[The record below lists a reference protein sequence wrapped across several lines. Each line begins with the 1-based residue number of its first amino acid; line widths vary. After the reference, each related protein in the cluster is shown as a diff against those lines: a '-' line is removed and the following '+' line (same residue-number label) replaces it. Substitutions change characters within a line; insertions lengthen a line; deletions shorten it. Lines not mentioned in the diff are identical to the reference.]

1 MEPVKR
7 RPGRPKGSVNKVD
20 PNKPKRP
27 RAKATVRKTPNAAAP
42 TGYNDAGL
50 DGVNGPY
57 YRKRVLEDDE
67 DSWENESLFE
77 DVIDD
82 LAETKD
88 LTEGM

>member
-20 PNKPKRP
+20 PNKPKRT
-27 RAKATVRKTPNAAAP
+27 RAKAATRKTQNAAAP
-42 TGYNDAGL
+42 AGYNEAEL
-50 DGVNGPY
+50 DGVNGTY

-82 LAETKD
+82 LAESKD